1 MAKLYKIY
9 TYIIFQNPM
18 NKLSQIYLKKSL
30 EPKNQFM
37 NKLNHISK
45 HVKEFGIYYWIGKN
59 KKTKKFT
66 FQNERK
72 GNSSKRNSRKKL
84 IRK

>member
-9 TYIIFQNPM
+9 TYIIFENPM

-30 EPKNQFM
+30 EPNNQFM

-45 HVKEFGIYYWIGKN
+45 HYKEFGIYY
-59 KKTKKFT
+59 
-66 FQNERK
+66 
-72 GNSSKRNSRKKL
+72 
-84 IRK
+84 